1 MHAVLD
7 PVSQPRWP
15 SLASMIEALG
25 LTQAAADRVARAE
38 QQAQA
43 AQAREQQARHSRLKA
58 GFSEVDPFD
67 TRPQPFFPHL
77 AILCQLHGQ

>member
-1 MHAVLD
+1 MLFWILWH
-7 PVSQPRWP
+7 
-15 SLASMIEALG
+15 SLVGRLWLLIGALV

-58 GFSEVDPFD
+58 GFSEVDPCD
-67 TRPQPFFPHL
+67 TQLLPFPPHL
-77 AILCQLHGQ
+77 AILCQLHGH